1 MTSHLRMRTTVN
13 SIKCVVKGVE
23 SLESD
28 DFSGDLEFQEKRR
41 CGKEKVQKYQI
52 DISIQ

>member
-1 MTSHLRMRTTVN
+1 MTSHLRMRTKVN
-13 SIKCVVKGVE
+13 SIKGIVKGVE

-28 DFSGDLEFQEKRR
+28 DFGGDLEFQEKRK
-41 CGKEKVQKYQI
+41 CGKEKVEKCQI